1 MALLGLRRV
10 VLAHQRPR
18 CSREIE
24 GEIEVAISAEVLAGG
39 CVLLVTGGGV
49 LLRSPRVTADPGLRP
64 AAAAAAAAAVMRSVG
79 LSRLHLRSTSLF
91 EVSLGLGL
99 GNQPNPS
106 LTLTIP

>member
-10 VLAHQRPR
+10 VRAHQRPR

-24 GEIEVAISAEVLAGG
+24 REIEVAISAEEAGG

-49 LLRSPRVTADPGLRP
+49 LLRSPRVTADPGLPP
-64 AAAAAAAAAVMRSVG
+64 AAAATAAGAVVRSVG

-91 EVSLGLGL
+91 GVSLGLGL
-99 GNQPNPS
+99 GYHRVRVS
-106 LTLTIP
+106 T

>member
-10 VLAHQRPR
+10 VRAHQRPR

-49 LLRSPRVTADPGLRP
+49 LLRSHQG
-64 AAAAAAAAAVMRSVG
+64 
-79 LSRLHLRSTSLF
+79 
-91 EVSLGLGL
+91 
-99 GNQPNPS
+99 
-106 LTLTIP
+106 